1 MVINKKGLIMNRIYM
16 NNCVTTRIDDEVL
29 DHMIPYYKENYYFPA
44 NFIKTGEEINDMITS
59 AKQTIAETIN
69 ADKSEIH
76 FTKGGTSANNLAIK
90 GFLMANASKGTHII
104 CSVVDYPDILTNAS
118 FFENSGFEVTY
129 LACDDKGFVDLDQ
142 LKSSIRPDTVL
153 FMTTLANHTS
163 GTIQPIAKIREI
175 LDASDHRIYFHV
187 DACQA
192 YGKLDIDVNNP
203 HIDLM
208 SLSAHKI
215 HGPQG
220 IGALYQRKGV
230 VLGQIH
236 HGISRIDNLENG
248 GISIAGIAGF
258 QKAVEILF
266 KDVEEYR
273 KHLKELSDYLF
284 SSVKEKIPYILI
296 NGPEGDER
304 ILHNVNISFDY
315 IEGEAIMM
323 MLDIQDII
331 VATGSACASQG
342 LKPNYILMA
351 MGRSHE
357 QSHGS
362 IKFTLSKYNTTEEID
377 RTVSVL
383 AEIVEKLRLRS
394 PLYNQ

>member
-1 MVINKKGLIMNRIYM
+1 MNRIYM

-29 DHMIPYYKENYYFPA
+29 DHMIPYMKDRFYFPA
-44 NFIKTGEEINDMITS
+44 NFIKTGEETNDMITA
-59 AKQTIAETIN
+59 AKQAIAETIN
-69 ADKSEIH
+69 ADTNEVH

-90 GFLMANASKGTHII
+90 GFLTANASKGTHII

-118 FFENSGFEVTY
+118 FFESSGFDVSY
-129 LACDDKGFVDLDQ
+129 ISCDDKGFINLDE
-142 LKSSIRPDTVL
+142 LKAAIREDTVL

-175 LDASDHRIYFHV
+175 LDTANHRIYFHV

-192 YGKLDIDVNNP
+192 YGKIDINVNNP
-203 HIDLM
+203 QIDLM

-258 QKAVEILF
+258 HKAVEVLF
-266 KDVEEYR
+266 RDIKGYR
-273 KHLKELSDYLF
+273 SHLKEMSDYLF
-284 SSVKEKIPYILI
+284 SRVKNDIPYILI

-304 ILHNVNISFDY
+304 ILHNVNISFDF

-323 MLDIQDII
+323 MMDIQDII

-362 IKFTLSKYNTTEEID
+362 IKFTLSKYTTKEEID
-377 RTVSVL
+377 RTVSSL